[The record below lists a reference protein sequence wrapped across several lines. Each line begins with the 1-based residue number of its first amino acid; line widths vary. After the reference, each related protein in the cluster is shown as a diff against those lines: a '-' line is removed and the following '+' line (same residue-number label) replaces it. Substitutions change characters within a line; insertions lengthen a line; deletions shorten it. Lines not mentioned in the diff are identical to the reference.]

1 MKFAGRLIHKRPLAA
16 IAGAALVTI
25 LAACSSGSSAS
36 STGSGQAPQPGSASL
51 TSLTV
56 AYAAPGAGF
65 SDLYVGVAD
74 GIFQKY
80 GLNVKIVQVTPNNL
94 IPTLLGGSAQIVGG
108 VADTAA
114 SAILG
119 GENLKYIALTQGT
132 YNLQL
137 WVNKGITS
145 VHDLVGKTVA
155 LTTVGSEVV
164 FGLNAL
170 LQEDGINPSSVGR
183 KFLVTQAE
191 ELSAMR
197 SGAAVAALF
206 QPPNAQSLTKI
217 GSRVLA
223 SLSNL
228 PFAVGAYTTT
238 SSYAAANSGVIAKF
252 IAAEK
257 ANLAFLRS
265 NPQQTM
271 AAIQHYNSTSTAA
284 GDKIAYN
291 FFLNVWKKDPAVDP
305 SLIQAAFA
313 RAAASVHKTA
323 PSSVAQYIFSL
334 DGVTAGSLPGRDPL
348 ELGEIGHGVRA

>member
-1 MKFAGRLIHKRPLAA
+1 MASPGGLVRRRLFTA
-16 IAGAALVTI
+16 IAGAAVATI
-25 LAACSSGSSAS
+25 LAACSSGNSS
-36 STGSGQAPQPGSASL
+36 STGPTGSAQAGSTSL

-74 GIFQKY
+74 GIFKKY

-94 IPTLLGGSAQIVGG
+94 IPALVGGSAQIVGG

-217 GSRVLA
+217 GSRVLD

-238 SSYAAANSGVIAKF
+238 SSYMTANPGVIAKF

-265 NPQQTM
+265 SPQPTM
-271 AAIQHYNSTSTAA
+271 AAMQRYNPTSTAA

-291 FFLNVWKKDPAVDP
+291 FFLNVWKKDPTVDP
-305 SLIQAAFA
+305 SLIQAAFT
-313 RAAASVHKTA
+313 RAAASAHKTA
-323 PSSVAQYIFSL
+323 PSSVTQYIVSPQAS
-334 DGVTAGSLPGRDPL
+334 G
-348 ELGEIGHGVRA
+348 

>member
-1 MKFAGRLIHKRPLAA
+1 MTSSGRRAPRRLLTAITSAILVLI
-16 IAGAALVTI
+16 I
-25 LAACSSGSSAS
+25 AACGGSAGSSSGSAPAAQAS
-36 STGSGQAPQPGSASL
+36 GPSL

-74 GIFQKY
+74 GIFKKY
-80 GLNVKIVQVTPNNL
+80 GLNVKIVQVTSNN
-94 IPTLLGGSAQIVGG
+94 TVSALLSGSAQIVGG
-108 VADTAA
+108 VADEAA

-119 GENLKYIALTQGT
+119 GENLEYVALTQGT

-137 WVNKGITS
+137 WANKGVTS
-145 VHDLVGKTVA
+145 VRDLAGKTVA
-155 LTTVGSEVV
+155 LTTVGSETDI
-164 FGLNAL
+164 GLTAL
-170 LQEDGINPSSVGR
+170 LQSDGVAPGSVTR
-183 KFLVTQAE
+183 KYLVNQAD
-191 ELSAMR
+191 ELSALR

-206 QPPNAQSLTKI
+206 QPPNAQSLTKT
-217 GSRVLA
+217 GDKVLD

-228 PFAVGAYTTT
+228 PYAVGAYVAT
-238 SSYAAANSGVIAKF
+238 SAYATANPGVIAKF

-265 NPQQTM
+265 NPRQTM
-271 AAIQHYNSTSTAA
+271 AAIKRYNSTSTVA

-313 RAAASVHKTA
+313 RAAAKAHKTA
-323 PSSVAQYIFSL
+323 PASVTQYIL
-334 DGVTAGSLPGRDPL
+334 TPGTS
-348 ELGEIGHGVRA
+348 G

>member
-1 MKFAGRLIHKRPLAA
+1 MKSAGRLIHRRPLAA
-16 IAGAALVTI
+16 IACAALVTI
-25 LAACSSGSSAS
+25 LAACSGGGSAS
-36 STGSGQAPQPGSASL
+36 SGGPGQATQTGGAAL

-74 GIFQKY
+74 GIFEKY
-80 GLNVKIVQVTPNNL
+80 GLDVKIVQVTPNNL

-238 SSYAAANSGVIAKF
+238 SSYATANSGVIAKF

-271 AAIQHYNSTSTAA
+271 AAIQRYNSASTAA

-291 FFLNVWKKDPAVDP
+291 FFLNVWKKDPTVDP
-305 SLIQAAFA
+305 ALIQAAFA
-313 RAAASVHKTA
+313 RAAASAHKTA
-323 PSSVAQYIFSL
+323 PSSVAQYIVNL

>member
-1 MKFAGRLIHKRPLAA
+1 MASSGRFVYRRRFTSIACAALAA
-16 IAGAALVTI
+16 T
-25 LAACSSGSSAS
+25 LAACSSGSSS
-36 STGSGQAPQPGSASL
+36 SAGSGGAAQAGGASL

-74 GIFQKY
+74 GIFKKY
-80 GLNVKIVQVTPNNL
+80 GLDVKIVQVNPNNL
-94 IPTLLGGSAQIVGG
+94 VPALLSGSAQIVGG
-108 VADTAA
+108 VADDGA

-119 GENLKYIALTQGT
+119 GESLKFIALTQGT

-137 WVNKGITS
+137 WVNKGINS

-164 FGLNAL
+164 FGLDAL
-170 LQEDGINPSSVGR
+170 LQEDGINPGSVGR

-217 GSRVLA
+217 GARVLD

-228 PFAVGAYTTT
+228 PFAVGAYMTT
-238 SSYAAANSGVIAKF
+238 SSYVTANPGVIAKF

-265 NPQQTM
+265 SPPQTM
-271 AAIQHYNSTSTAA
+271 AAIQRYNPTSTVA
-284 GDKIAYN
+284 GDTIAYH
-291 FFLNVWKKDPAVDP
+291 FFLNVWKKDPTVGP

-313 RAAASVHKTA
+313 RAAASAHKTA
-323 PSSVAQYIFSL
+323 PSSVTQYIVSPPP
-334 DGVTAGSLPGRDPL
+334 A
-348 ELGEIGHGVRA
+348 

>member
-1 MKFAGRLIHKRPLAA
+1 MASAGRLIRRRLLTA
-16 IAGAALVTI
+16 IAGLTLGTA
-25 LAACSSGSSAS
+25 LAACSSNSA
-36 STGSGQAPQPGSASL
+36 GSGGTAQAGGASL

-74 GIFQKY
+74 GIFKKY
-80 GLNVKIVQVTPNNL
+80 GLDVKIVQVNPNGL
-94 IPTLLGGSAQIVGG
+94 VPALLSGSAQIVGG
-108 VADTAA
+108 VADDGA

-119 GENLKYIALTQGT
+119 GESLKFIALTEGT

-155 LTTVGSEVV
+155 LTTVGSETV
-164 FGLNAL
+164 FALNAL
-170 LQEDGINPSSVGR
+170 LQSDGINPSAVGR

-191 ELSAMR
+191 ELAAMR

-206 QPPNAQSLTKI
+206 QPPNAQSLAKI
-217 GSRVLA
+217 GDRVLD

-228 PFAVGAYTTT
+228 PYAVGAYMTT
-238 SSYAAANSGVIAKF
+238 SSYVTASPGVIARF

-265 NPQQTM
+265 SPQQTL
-271 AAIQHYNSTSTAA
+271 AAIQRYNPGSTAA
-284 GDKIAYN
+284 GDKIAYT
-291 FFLNVWKKDPAVDP
+291 FFLNVWKKDPTVVP
-305 SLIQAAFA
+305 SLIEAAFA
-313 RAAASVHKTA
+313 RAAASAHKTA
-323 PSSVAQYIFSL
+323 PASVTQYIASPQAS
-334 DGVTAGSLPGRDPL
+334 G
-348 ELGEIGHGVRA
+348 

>member
-1 MKFAGRLIHKRPLAA
+1 MAFPGRLVRRRLFSA
-16 IAGAALVTI
+16 IACAAVATI
-25 LAACSSGSSAS
+25 LAACSSGSPS
-36 STGSGQAPQPGSASL
+36 STGSSGVGQTGSASL

-74 GIFQKY
+74 GIFKKY

-94 IPTLLGGSAQIVGG
+94 IPALVGGSAQIVGG

-170 LQEDGINPSSVGR
+170 LQEDGINPGSVGR

-217 GSRVLA
+217 GSRVLD

-238 SSYAAANSGVIAKF
+238 SSYVTANPGVIAKF
-252 IAAEK
+252 VAAEK

-265 NPQQTM
+265 SPQQTM
-271 AAIQHYNSTSTAA
+271 AAIQQYNPTSTLA

-291 FFLNVWKKDPAVDP
+291 FFLNVWKKDPTVDP
-305 SLIQAAFA
+305 SLIKAAFG
-313 RAAASVHKTA
+313 RAAASAHKTA
-323 PSSVAQYIFSL
+323 PSSITQYIVSPQAS
-334 DGVTAGSLPGRDPL
+334 G
-348 ELGEIGHGVRA
+348 

>member
-1 MKFAGRLIHKRPLAA
+1 VAFSGRLVHRRLFTA
-16 IAGAALVTI
+16 IACATLVTI
-25 LAACSSGSSAS
+25 LAACSTGSSSSAS
-36 STGSGQAPQPGSASL
+36 SGGTAQAGSASL

-65 SDLYVGVAD
+65 SDLYVGVSD
-74 GIFQKY
+74 GIFKKY
-80 GLNVKIVQVTPNNL
+80 GLDVKIVQVNPNNL
-94 IPTLLGGSAQIVGG
+94 VPALLSGSAQIVGG
-108 VADTAA
+108 AADDGA

-119 GENLKYIALTQGT
+119 GESLKFIALTQGT

-137 WVNKGITS
+137 WVNKGINS

-170 LQEDGINPSSVGR
+170 LQENGINPSSVGR

-217 GSRVLA
+217 GGRVLD

-228 PFAVGAYTTT
+228 PYAVGAYMTT
-238 SSYAAANSGVIAKF
+238 SSYVTANPGVIAKF

-265 NPQQTM
+265 SPQQTM
-271 AAIQHYNSTSTAA
+271 AAIQQYNPTSTVA

-291 FFLNVWKKDPAVDP
+291 FFLNVWKKDPTVGP
-305 SLIQAAFA
+305 SLIQAAFV
-313 RAAASVHKTA
+313 RAAASAHKTP
-323 PSSVAQYIFSL
+323 PSSVTQYIVS
-334 DGVTAGSLPGRDPL
+334 P
-348 ELGEIGHGVRA
+348 

>member
-1 MKFAGRLIHKRPLAA
+1 MASSGGLACRRLFAA
-16 IAGAALVTI
+16 IACAILATI
-25 LAACSSGSSAS
+25 LTACSSGSSSPASPAS
-36 STGSGQAPQPGSASL
+36 SGGAGQSGSASL
-51 TSLTV
+51 ASLTV

-74 GIFQKY
+74 GIFKKY
-80 GLNVKIVQVTPNNL
+80 GLDVKIVQVNPNNL
-94 IPTLLGGSAQIVGG
+94 VPALLSGSAQIVGG
-108 VADTAA
+108 VADDGA

-119 GENLKYIALTQGT
+119 GESLKFIALTQGT

-155 LTTVGSEVV
+155 LTTVGSETE

-170 LQEDGINPSSVGR
+170 LASYGISPGSVGR

-206 QPPNAQSLTKI
+206 QPPNAQSLAKT
-217 GSRVLA
+217 GSRVLD

-228 PFAVGAYTTT
+228 PYAVGAYMTT
-238 SSYAAANSGVIAKF
+238 SSYATANPGVIAKF
-252 IAAEK
+252 IAAEQ

-265 NPQQTM
+265 SPQQTV
-271 AAIQHYNSTSTAA
+271 AAIQRYNPASTQA
-284 GDKIAYN
+284 GDKVAYS

-305 SLIQAAFA
+305 SLIAAAFT
-313 RAAASVHKTA
+313 RAAAAAGKTA
-323 PSSVAQYIFSL
+323 PASVTQYIDSSPAS
-334 DGVTAGSLPGRDPL
+334 G
-348 ELGEIGHGVRA
+348 

>member
-1 MKFAGRLIHKRPLAA
+1 M
-16 IAGAALVTI
+16 
-25 LAACSSGSSAS
+25 
-36 STGSGQAPQPGSASL
+36 
-51 TSLTV
+51 

-65 SDLYVGVAD
+65 SDLYVGVSD
-74 GIFQKY
+74 GIFKKY
-80 GLNVKIVQVTPNNL
+80 GLDVKIVQVNPNNL
-94 IPTLLGGSAQIVGG
+94 VPALLSGSAQIAGG
-108 VADTAA
+108 AADDGA
-114 SAILG
+114 SAVLG
-119 GENLKYIALTQGT
+119 GESLKFIALTQGT

-137 WVNKGITS
+137 WVNKGINS

-170 LQEDGINPSSVGR
+170 LQEDRINPSSVGR

-217 GSRVLA
+217 GGRVLD

-228 PFAVGAYTTT
+228 PYAVGAYMTT
-238 SSYAAANSGVIAKF
+238 SSFVTANPGVIAKF

-265 NPQQTM
+265 SPQQTI
-271 AAIQHYNSTSTAA
+271 AAIERYNPTSTVT
-284 GDKIAYN
+284 GDKIAYT
-291 FFLNVWKKDPAVDP
+291 FFLNVWKRDPTVSP
-305 SLIQAAFA
+305 SLIQAAFV
-313 RAAASVHKTA
+313 RAAANAHKTA
-323 PSSVAQYIFSL
+323 PSNVTQYIVSPQPS
-334 DGVTAGSLPGRDPL
+334 G
-348 ELGEIGHGVRA
+348 

>member
-36 STGSGQAPQPGSASL
+36 STGSGQATQPGSASL

-217 GSRVLA
+217 GSRVLD

-238 SSYAAANSGVIAKF
+238 SAYATANTGVIAKF
-252 IAAEK
+252 IAAEQ

-271 AAIQHYNSTSTAA
+271 AAIKQYNPTSTAA
-284 GDKIAYN
+284 GDKIAYS

-305 SLIQAAFA
+305 SLIEAAFA

-323 PSSVAQYIFSL
+323 PSSVTQYIFSPQAS
-334 DGVTAGSLPGRDPL
+334 G
-348 ELGEIGHGVRA
+348 